1 MNFVWNLN
9 DQCLVMRNDKN
20 GTVIVHLYIDDMLGV
35 GDKKALDIFKKKI
48 KEHFAT
54 KEEGKVDDYVGCMIK
69 RIKGGILLHQSDQIK
84 KIELQFEQEI
94 KDIQDYQPPVALG
107 EGSIRV
113 KDNDIC
119 INEKE

>member
-20 GTVIVHLYIDDMLGV
+20 GTVIVHLYINDMLGV

-84 KIELQFEQEI
+84 EIKLQFELVI
-94 KDIQDYQPPVALG
+94 KDIQD
-107 EGSIRV
+107 
-113 KDNDIC
+113 
-119 INEKE
+119 